1 MAGTREMA
9 YLLETEDPFVVG
21 TVDWRDTSSEIAR
34 GKREMKKL
42 VFVTAEDLKYA
53 LDI

>member
-1 MAGTREMA
+1 MA
-9 YLLETEDPFVVG
+9 YLLEMEDPFVIG
-21 TVDWRDTSSEIAR
+21 IIDWRDISSEITC

-42 VFVTAEDLKYA
+42 AFVTAKDLKYA